1 MKGFTMKDKL
11 TAVADHLSTHKTKY
25 GVVVAIGIAGG
36 YTLNKITKEWIEF
49 YDEHVAPQM
58 ETIQ

>member
-1 MKGFTMKDKL
+1 MKDKL